1 MKTLPMTVHPALA
14 LAGLLLA
21 GCSMTPQLTRPELPL
36 PTSYRSTASVAESR
50 IDASWWQRFGSAELD
65 ALMGEALAANRDL
78 AAAALRIEQSRASAR
93 AARASLLPAVNASAS
108 ASTRR
113 NDSGNADAA
122 TQSDS
127 ASLSASYELDLWGG
141 NAASAAAARARLEAS
156 VYSRDAVALTLQGDV
171 ANNYFAALALK
182 DRIRLTEQ
190 NRDAATELLRLV
202 QLRFDN
208 GAANGLELA
217 QQRTTLLGIE
227 ASLPTLRQSLL
238 QTETALAVLLGRT
251 PGSFAVTGS
260 TLAGITVPAIAPGTP
275 ASLLTQRPDLRAAE
289 ASLLAAN
296 ADIGV
301 ARAALLPTVS
311 LSASAGIEG
320 LLTSGS
326 STLLSLA
333 ASVSQSVFDGGRL
346 QSQVQL
352 AAAQQQEL
360 VQSYTQTVLLALKD
374 VEDNLVA
381 VGTGETRTRLLAQ
394 STEQAQLAYRLALIR
409 YEAGADDLLTLLDAQ
424 RTRLNAED
432 SLVQAQLASQSAA
445 VGLFKALGGGF

>member
-1 MKTLPMTVHPALA
+1 MKTLPMTAHPALA
-14 LAGLLLA
+14 LAALLLA
-21 GCSMTPQLTRPELPL
+21 GCSMTPRLSKPELPL
-36 PTSYRSTASVAESR
+36 PASYRSVASVAESR

-113 NDSGNADAA
+113 NDSGNAESA

-171 ANNYFAALALK
+171 ATNYFAALALK

-190 NRDAATELLRLV
+190 NRDAAAELLRLV

-227 ASLPTLRQSLL
+227 ATLPTLQQSLL
-238 QTETALAVLLGRT
+238 QTETALAVLLGRV
-251 PGSFAVTGS
+251 PGGFAVAGS
-260 TLAGITVPAIAPGTP
+260 TLAGITVPAITPGTP

-289 ASLLAAN
+289 AALLAAN

-352 AAAQQQEL
+352 ATAQQQEL
-360 VQSYTQTVLLALKD
+360 VQSYAQTVLLALKD

-381 VGTGETRTRLLAQ
+381 VGTGEARTTLLAQ

-432 SLVQAQLASQSAA
+432 SLVQARLASQSAA